1 MQKRTSYEF
10 EGKVGYTYVTKAYG
24 NSDVRFETHF
34 RVSESE
40 VDTIQFGVD
49 CGTARSMLRSLTRAV
64 IEADKD
70 LELSAIP
77 TKFFRLSTQNYVIS
91 DTKFYENLD
100 ETHRCRQI

>member
-34 RVSESE
+34 RASENE
-40 VDTIQFGVD
+40 MDVIQFGVD
-49 CGTARSMLRSLTRAV
+49 CGTARSILRSLTRAV

-70 LELSAIP
+70 LG
-77 TKFFRLSTQNYVIS
+77 
-91 DTKFYENLD
+91 LD
-100 ETHRCRQI
+100 ALQCIVKEHEDALQEYADSQE

>member
-49 CGTARSMLRSLTRAV
+49 CGTARSILRSLTRAV

-70 LELSAIP
+70 LG
-77 TKFFRLSTQNYVIS
+77 
-91 DTKFYENLD
+91 LD
-100 ETHRCRQI
+100 ALQCIVKEHEDALKEYADSQE